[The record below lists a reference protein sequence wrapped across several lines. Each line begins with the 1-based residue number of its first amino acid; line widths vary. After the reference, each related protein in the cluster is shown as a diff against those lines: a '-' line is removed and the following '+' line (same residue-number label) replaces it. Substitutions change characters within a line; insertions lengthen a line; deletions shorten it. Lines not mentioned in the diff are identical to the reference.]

1 MHPERITQK
10 DKELTN
16 DLHYDEIKLPADK
29 EDFSK
34 IEKKNKKKQCLQQC
48 VWLGKQA
55 DFYNFYF
62 RSKIWKFKGFV
73 AFN

>member
-1 MHPERITQK
+1 MHPERMTQK

-16 DLHYDEIKLPADK
+16 DLHYDEIKLPVDK
-29 EDFSK
+29 EDFTK
-34 IEKKNKKKQCLQQC
+34 IEKKKQQQQRLQQC

-62 RSKIWKFKGFV
+62 RSKI
-73 AFN
+73 

>member
-16 DLHYDEIKLPADK
+16 DIHYDEIKLPADK

-34 IEKKNKKKQCLQQC
+34 IEKTKKKNNVCNN
-48 VWLGKQA
+48 VFG
-55 DFYNFYF
+55 
-62 RSKIWKFKGFV
+62 
-73 AFN
+73 

>member
-16 DLHYDEIKLPADK
+16 DLHYDEIKLPVDK

-34 IEKKNKKKQCLQQC
+34 IEKKTMFATMCL
-48 VWLGKQA
+48 VRKT
-55 DFYNFYF
+55 
-62 RSKIWKFKGFV
+62 S
-73 AFN
+73 

>member
-34 IEKKNKKKQCLQQC
+34 IEKKKKKKKKNVCNN
-48 VWLGKQA
+48 VFG
-55 DFYNFYF
+55 
-62 RSKIWKFKGFV
+62 
-73 AFN
+73 

>member
-16 DLHYDEIKLPADK
+16 DLHYDEIKLPVDK

-34 IEKKNKKKQCLQQC
+34 IEKKKQWLQQC

-62 RSKIWKFKGFV
+62 RSKI
-73 AFN
+73 

>member
-16 DLHYDEIKLPADK
+16 DLHYDEIKLPVDK

-34 IEKKNKKKQCLQQC
+34 IEKKKKKKKKTMFATMCL
-48 VWLGKQA
+48 VRKT
-55 DFYNFYF
+55 
-62 RSKIWKFKGFV
+62 S
-73 AFN
+73 

>member
-1 MHPERITQK
+1 MHPERMTQK

-16 DLHYDEIKLPADK
+16 DLHYDEIKLSVDK
-29 EDFSK
+29 EDFTK
-34 IEKKNKKKQCLQQC
+34 IEKKKQRLQQC